1 MIRVEE
7 NSAINKIVR
16 EIYIPDCLSDKNPI
30 IAGGSIL
37 HLYLHLKDE
46 GSELYR
52 RMLSEYEKW
61 ARKSVLVN
69 PVKIHNKNVWLEGDI
84 DLWFDTEEAISE
96 AIGRA
101 EADAKGYYNKR
112 RLTVKHKPSNWA
124 VSFLMNQDN
133 RFLGSCHV
141 VQIIKNP
148 ASSPES
154 LIASFDMVNSMIAW
168 QNGKLYI
175 DDRLDEAFADGMI
188 RYANNPFEKEMT
200 IASKLFNAL
209 RLFKYA
215 DRYAL
220 SFSEEIDSIILGVY
234 LEADDVDLS
243 KYEQRIELAA
253 SHYGRKYSSVNN
265 VKSMMEALSRHFE
278 TWYSMKTFREENL
291 AFFVSLQKDE
301 FKIAT
306 RAVKE
311 ILTGEEQ
318 PLF

>member
-61 ARKSVLVN
+61 GRKSVLQN
-69 PVKIHNKNVWLEGDI
+69 PTVTYTRNLWLEGDI
-84 DLWFDTEEAISE
+84 DFWLDSEEAINE
-96 AIGRA
+96 VIARA
-101 EADAKGYYNKR
+101 EATSELTKR
-112 RLTVKHKPSNWA
+112 REPSNWA
-124 VSFLMNQDN
+124 ASYIKRQRNH
-133 RFLGSCHV
+133 FLGNCHE
-141 VQIIKNP
+141 VQIIRKP

-154 LIASFDMVNSMIAW
+154 LISTFDIANAMIAW

-175 DDRLDEAFADGMI
+175 DDRLDKAFADGLI
-188 RYANNPFEKEMT
+188 RYVNNPFENKMT

-215 DRYAL
+215 KKYSL
-220 SFSEEIDSIILGVY
+220 SFSKEIDSVILGVY

-243 KYEQRIELAA
+243 KYEQRIEIAA

-265 VKSMMEALSRHFE
+265 VRSMMEALGRNFE
-278 TWYSMKTFREENL
+278 EWYSMKTFREENL
-291 AFFVSLQKDE
+291 AFFVSLQKHE
-301 FKIAT
+301 LRFAT
-306 RAVKE
+306 KLVRE
-311 ILTGEEQ
+311 ILTGEKFEWY
-318 PLF
+318 